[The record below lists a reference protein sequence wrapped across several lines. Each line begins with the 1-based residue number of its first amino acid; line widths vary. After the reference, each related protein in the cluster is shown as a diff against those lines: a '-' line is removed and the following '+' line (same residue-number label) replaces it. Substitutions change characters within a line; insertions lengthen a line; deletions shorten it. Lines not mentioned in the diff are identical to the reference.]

1 MDSISEIEEVG
12 EINRYLITR
21 GMMDRIKKQVRNMRG
36 NGTAEAQLKKNN
48 KKTQGKQEKIIK
60 KINSQEADVVEMED
74 QVGVLNRKI
83 KKTKAEIK
91 AEKDGLKDS
100 EEHEMKLKKGE
111 KNNEKQKEKHT
122 EKREAHKKAVEETE
136 ADESDEEGEGEDDQ
150 NVSDKD
156 SDENSDTDEGDG
168 HDNPLKVDAQKA
180 AQDNNEEL
188 NKKSKKRG
196 T

>member
-21 GMMDRIKKQVRNMRG
+21 GVMDRIKKQVRNMSG
-36 NGTAEAQLKKNN
+36 NGTAEAQHKKNN

-100 EEHEMKLKKGE
+100 EEHEDKLAKDE
-111 KNNEKQKEKHT
+111 KDNDEEKAT
-122 EKREAHKKAVEETE
+122 EMERRDAHKAKRNKPTQ
-136 ADESDEEGEGEDDQ
+136 DEEESG
-150 NVSDKD
+150 SDKD
-156 SDENSDTDEGDG
+156 ESEDEDDG
-168 HDNPLKVDAQKA
+168 ELAEEAQKV
-180 AQDNNEEL
+180 AQGDNEEL
-188 NKKSKKRG
+188 NKKDTKLKRAHTMPNKKHSG
-196 T
+196 K